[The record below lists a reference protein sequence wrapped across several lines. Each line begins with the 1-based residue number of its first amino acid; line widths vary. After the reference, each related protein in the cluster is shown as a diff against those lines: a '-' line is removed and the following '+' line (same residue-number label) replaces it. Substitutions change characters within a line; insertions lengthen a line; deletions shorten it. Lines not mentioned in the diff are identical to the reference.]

1 MVESHLKWFRHGWR
15 RILET
20 TVRREVQMEGSPK
33 VRGRRRTRK
42 NIGQTFKKDLDLND
56 LFLDMIYNYGVI

>member
-1 MVESHLKWFRHGWR
+1 
-15 RILET
+15 
-20 TVRREVQMEGSPK
+20 MEGSPK

>member
-1 MVESHLKWFRHGWR
+1 
-15 RILET
+15 
-20 TVRREVQMEGSPK
+20 MEGSPK

-42 NIGQTFKKDLDLND
+42 TIGQTFKKDLDLND